1 MSNSRERVF
10 ISSVVAAAHF
20 PNTSV
25 HKALH
30 VVVVAAAVELC
41 TVELAALCSEIEF
54 QQIAAAV
61 KL

>member
-25 HKALH
+25 HETLH
-30 VVVVAAAVELC
+30 VVANAVELC

-61 KL
+61 KS

>member
-1 MSNSRERVF
+1 MF

-25 HKALH
+25 HKTLH
-30 VVVVAAAVELC
+30 VAAAAAAAVELC
-41 TVELAALCSEIEF
+41 TVEVTVLCIEIEF

-61 KL
+61 KS

>member
-10 ISSVVAAAHF
+10 SSVVAATHF

-25 HKALH
+25 HKTLH
-30 VVVVAAAVELC
+30 VVVVAVELC
-41 TVELAALCSEIEF
+41 TVELAALCGEIEF

>member
-10 ISSVVAAAHF
+10 SSVVAAAHF

-25 HKALH
+25 HKTLY
-30 VVVVAAAVELC
+30 VVVVAAVELC
-41 TVELAALCSEIEF
+41 TVEVTVLCIEIEF

>member
-25 HKALH
+25 HKTLH
-30 VVVVAAAVELC
+30 VVVVAAVELC
-41 TVELAALCSEIEF
+41 TVELAALCGEIEF
-54 QQIAAAV
+54 LKIAAAV

>member
-1 MSNSRERVF
+1 MF
-10 ISSVVAAAHF
+10 SSVVAAAHF

-25 HKALH
+25 HKTLY
-30 VVVVAAAVELC
+30 VVVVAAVELC
-41 TVELAALCSEIEF
+41 TVEVTVLCIEIEF

>member
-1 MSNSRERVF
+1 MSNSQERVF
-10 ISSVVAAAHF
+10 FSSVVAAAHF

-25 HKALH
+25 HKTLH
-30 VVVVAAAVELC
+30 VVVVAVELC
-41 TVELAALCSEIEF
+41 TVELAALCGEIEF